1 MELFF
6 YQHPVNFKC
15 FDEEN
20 YTITSRQAVTEEIN
34 LRDIRLDFPSVCH
47 QPMNENFERQLL
59 RLLELLDRQELVV
72 SVYNLSSILKDVG
85 NRTVELEISE
95 VLYIAKIMHTITTI
109 TTITP

>member
-34 LRDIRLDFPSVCH
+34 LGDVRLDLPSVCR
-47 QPMNENFERQLL
+47 QPMNENLERQLL

-109 TTITP
+109 TP

>member
-6 YQHPVNFKC
+6 YQHPVNFTC

-34 LRDIRLDFPSVCH
+34 LRDISLDLPSVCRL
-47 QPMNENFERQLL
+47 PMNENLELQRLL

-72 SVYNLSSILKDVG
+72 SAYNLSSILRDVG
-85 NRTVELEISE
+85 DRTVELEISE
-95 VLYIAKIMHTITTI
+95 VL
-109 TTITP
+109 